1 MRHVFCFLLVVERRF
16 QSFHGADSD
25 PSIGDIAI
33 AGETV
38 QREAAAAELSPYDH
52 LLHLFAHGVLHLLG
66 YDHTDDAKAD
76 EMEALEIRLLASM
89 NVANPYDDPANC
101 NGTREVG

>member
-1 MRHVFCFLLVVERRF
+1 MTGLHFAGTP
-16 QSFHGADSD
+16 HGADSV

-38 QREAAAAELSPYDH
+38 QREAAAAQLSPPDH
-52 LLHLFAHGVLHLLG
+52 LLHLFTHGVLHLLG
-66 YDHTDDAKAD
+66 YDHIDDAMAD

-89 NVANPYDDPANC
+89 NVANPYDDAAYSNA
-101 NGTREVG
+101 TREAG